1 MGEGV
6 RSVWLAMGGRGTGCF
21 LCLLSLPLAF
31 RLCSELSPSL
41 SPFLLTLLIS
51 THFPLPPHLFSVF
64 CNISCTVSHCPWRLV
79 GRERGRTHHPVKVTC
94 VAVTQTGNGDSN
106 VSHTV
111 LVGGQGWLHK
121 CQGGSQNPELG
132 AVQRRRRGV
141 GQGVGGGWR
150 VGNNSG
156 CIRFLGCSNRL
167 SQMGWL

>member
-1 MGEGV
+1 MCGWPW
-6 RSVWLAMGGRGTGCF
+6 RAGGRAAFFASCLCPWPSGSVLNF
-21 LCLLSLPLAF
+21 LL
-31 RLCSELSPSL
+31 L

-64 CNISCTVSHCPWRLV
+64 CNISCSASHCPWLLV

-156 CIRFLGCSNRL
+156 CVRFLGCSNRL